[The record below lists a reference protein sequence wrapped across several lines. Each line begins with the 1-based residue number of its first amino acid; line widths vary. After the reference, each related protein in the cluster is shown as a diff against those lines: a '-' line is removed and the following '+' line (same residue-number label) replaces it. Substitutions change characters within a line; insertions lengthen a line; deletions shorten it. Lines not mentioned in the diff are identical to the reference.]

1 MYMCDE
7 IFWEWYLSLKMK
19 FICFMY
25 ILFTQPENN
34 LAHYFYS
41 ICALTKTHHVK
52 SSIEFSICGVKLMP
66 KKFWVLEQFGF
77 QIFKLDTHSLYATL
91 GLSSQYFSIAVE
103 ANYREL
109 SGLKHGGRGMGG
121 VGGIPNP
128 ASIKQTENIAEDGP
142 SSWFQ
147 TGPALLWPFGK

>member
-109 SGLKHGGRGMGG
+109 SGLKQCKLTILHLLGQKSGR
-121 VGGIPNP
+121 
-128 ASIKQTENIAEDGP
+128 DL
-142 SSWFQ
+142 
-147 TGPALLWPFGK
+147 TGLQSGCRQGCVPFWKL